1 MYNPNIVEPM
11 RKELT
16 DLGINELKTADE
28 VKQALEESKETTL
41 LVVNSVCGCAAG
53 ALRPAV
59 KLALS
64 NTNKPG
70 RMFTVFAGQDK
81 EATAAARSYLVGY
94 PPSSPSLAIL
104 KNGDVV
110 RMIHRHDI
118 EGFSA
123 AQIAEQIVQAFNE
136 HC

>member
-64 NTNKPG
+64 NTKKPG